1 MKDHLAKTA
10 GIPVWAWMLGFLMMG
25 LGSLAQAQGW
35 PVRQPLK
42 LIVPF
47 PPGGGSD
54 SVARALAPRLAE
66 RLGQQVV
73 VDNRAGAGGSIG
85 TEAAVR
91 SAPDGYTLVLAS
103 VSEIAINP
111 SLYPRLGYDT
121 VRDLVPI
128 AQAAITP
135 MVVLASNA
143 LPVTN
148 IADLLRHARA
158 NPGQLNV
165 ASAGN
170 GTVTHLSG
178 ELFRITHGL
187 AWTHVP
193 YKGTGPALTDLGG
206 GQVQLMFLP
215 PPPALPLVKAG
226 KAKLLA
232 VSGRQRLPSLADV
245 PTVAEAGGPEYV
257 VDNWY
262 GVFVP
267 VGTPPEVVARLAEE
281 IQIIQRSSEFAA
293 TLSPLGVTPG
303 SLVRGEFASYVRSE
317 VDKWARVVKT
327 AGVKI
332 D

>member
-1 MKDHLAKTA
+1 MKDYVAKA
-10 GIPVWAWMLGFLMMG
+10 VGLPGKAWILGFLILC
-25 LGSLAQAQGW
+25 LGSLAHAQGW
-35 PVRQPLK
+35 PARQPIK

-91 SAPDGYTLVLAS
+91 AAPDGYTLVLAS

-121 VRDLVPI
+121 QRDLVAV
-128 AQAAITP
+128 AQVAITP
-135 MVVLASNA
+135 MVVLATNS
-143 LPVTN
+143 LPVAT
-148 IADLLRHARA
+148 IGDLLRHARA
-158 NPGQLNV
+158 HPGQLNV

-187 AWTHVP
+187 SWTHVP

-215 PPPALPLVKAG
+215 PPPALPLVRAG
-226 KAKLLA
+226 KAELLA
-232 VSGRQRLPSLADV
+232 VSGRQRLPSLAEV

-262 GVFVP
+262 GVFLP
-267 VGTPPEVVARLAEE
+267 AGTPPEIASRLGEE
-281 IQIIQRSSEFAA
+281 IQLIQRAPEFAA
-293 TLSPLGVTPG
+293 TLGPLGVTPG
-303 SLVRGEFASYVRSE
+303 TLVRGDFSAYVRTE
-317 VDKWARVVKT
+317 VERWSRVVKT

>member
-1 MKDHLAKTA
+1 MKEPNFRRA
-10 GIPVWAWMLGFLMMG
+10 GALVWAWLLGGILLG
-25 LGSLAQAQGW
+25 LGPLAQAQGW
-35 PVRQPLK
+35 PARQPLK

-91 SAPDGYTLVLAS
+91 AAPDGYTLVLAS

-121 VRDLVPI
+121 VRDLVPV
-128 AQAAITP
+128 AQAALTP
-135 MVVLASNA
+135 MVVLASNS
-143 LPVTN
+143 LPVASIT
-148 IADLLRHARA
+148 DLLRHARA

-187 AWTHVP
+187 TWTHVP

-226 KAKLLA
+226 KARLLA
-232 VSGRQRLPSLADV
+232 VSGRQRLPSLPDV

-267 VGTPPEVVARLAEE
+267 AATPADIVARLAEE
-281 IQIIQRSSEFAA
+281 IQFIQRSPEFAA
-293 TLSPLGVTPG
+293 TLGPMGVTPG
-303 SLVRGEFASYVRSE
+303 ALVRGEFAGYVRTE
-317 VDKWARVVKT
+317 VERWSRVVRT